1 MIIFYHTLFWVLG
14 ITIWLIAAKL
24 IHPLFRRIAAWFVT
38 DGERIKRTEENFN
51 PGEKKFVKLSSLCAA
66 VAVAALTFPIFTCW
80 SYDLVW
86 AHIGVKSDYNVGS
99 INAYYSD
106 LWVEEGAIYTTYEG
120 RIYESVEADEHERV
134 KSIMSRFRIAT
145 HDKTIYE
152 KLKKNVGKRVLIKYS
167 NWYVKPYWAGRAD
180 NIVTDVI
187 SLED

>member
-14 ITIWLIAAKL
+14 ITIWMIAAKL
-24 IHPLFRRIAAWFVT
+24 LYPLFRKIALWTVG
-38 DGERIKRTEENFN
+38 DINERTEDQFK
-51 PGEKKFVKLSSLCAA
+51 PREKKFVRYFSYGFAS
-66 VAVAALTFPIFTCW
+66 VVAALSFPIFTCW

-106 LWVEEGAIYTTYEG
+106 LWVEEGAFYTTYEG
-120 RIYESVEADEHERV
+120 RIYESVEADEHDRV
-134 KSIMSRFRIAT
+134 KSIMSSFRIAT